1 MKQRKKTNSKKFLSF
16 ALYLISTL
24 FLVSCGVSHGSRLY
38 PVYFS
43 CSPEHAHVVIKDKH
57 GKIVF
62 EGETPATVLLKA
74 NLKVSPQKYSV
85 TMSSWGYDTQTKVYE
100 SRYDRS
106 YTAHSIIS
114 FLLPR
119 EDNIEC
125 DRLNMDDYFNMC
137 LMPSR
142 SAAKAKKGNVNKTN
156 I

>member
-1 MKQRKKTNSKKFLSF
+1 MNEMKSISTKLLSF
-16 ALYLISTL
+16 AFFAFSAL
-24 FLVSCGVSHGSRLY
+24 FLMSCGISHGSRLY

-43 CSPEHAHVVIKDKH
+43 CSPEHAHVEIKNKH
-57 GKIVF
+57 GKIIF

-85 TMSSWGYDTQTKVYE
+85 TMSKWGYDTQTRVYE

-114 FLLPR
+114 FLLPK

-137 LMPSR
+137 LMPSQ
-142 SAAKAKKGNVNKTN
+142 AAVKTKKKNATETN
-156 I
+156 H